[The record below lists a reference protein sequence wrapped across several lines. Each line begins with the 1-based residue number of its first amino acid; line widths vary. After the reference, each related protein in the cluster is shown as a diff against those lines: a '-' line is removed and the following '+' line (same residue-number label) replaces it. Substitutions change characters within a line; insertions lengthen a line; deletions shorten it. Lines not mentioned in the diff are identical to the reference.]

1 MLGRPTLDRFLVDP
15 PSRVC
20 VCVCVCVVD
29 PNPQTRRRGLAT
41 KREAIAEARRDGA
54 RKLKA
59 ARAEGDAALEKVR
72 SLVWTDYMPPPGRGV
87 CVCVCVCVC
96 VWTCVDCLT
105 SSPCPPPHTHTH
117 HSPNTTLP
125 PDLTPQH
132 HSPL

>member
-1 MLGRPTLDRFLVDP
+1 MDGVYECSVDRLSIDSLLTLRLVC
-15 PSRVC
+15 VC

-96 VWTCVDCLT
+96 VWTCVD
-105 SSPCPPPHTHTH
+105 
-117 HSPNTTLP
+117 
-125 PDLTPQH
+125 
-132 HSPL
+132 